1 MSEGQRS
8 YWRDALVGLACAAFA
23 LIGDHLLFK
32 ARIVEDSTQQTRLIF
47 EQNQALRDQIREYQA
62 QERLWRV
69 ETDDMRTRLA
79 RQDAQIITLQ
89 LKIETR
95 VGSPRGNLIRYLNA
109 LGLVAWAKEYKPG
122 ENVFRMLHITPEYER
137 AHCVDVAKYRGRTDA
152 DIYAPELAAAYE
164 SHDRTVLDSRSPTE
178 FVEQV
183 YDCASGELVPRRFIK
198 FWLELTDGTEVIGG
212 IQISGQ
218 GGHGP

>member
-1 MSEGQRS
+1 VL
-8 YWRDALVGLACAAFA
+8 ALG
-23 LIGDHLLFK
+23 GDHLLFK

-47 EQNQALRDQIREYQA
+47 EQNSALRDQLREYR
-62 QERLWRV
+62 QEEDRWR
-69 ETDDMRTRLA
+69 EAADEMRTRLA

-109 LGLVAWAKEYKPG
+109 LGLVAWAKEYKPD

-137 AHCVDVAKYRGRTDA
+137 DHCVDVAKYRGRTD
-152 DIYAPELAAAYE
+152 DEIYSPELAAAYE

-183 YDCASGELVPRRFIK
+183 YICETGSLEPRRFIK

-212 IQISGQ
+212 IQISE
-218 GGHGP
+218 